1 MRTWQEFGG
10 AAAQLGVN
18 LVALLLGGLARLYVQ
33 RRIHAIRRRR
43 HLLDE
48 SREVAGLLV
57 GMSNAHVSD

>member
-1 MRTWQEFGG
+1 MRTWQEFG
-10 AAAQLGVN
+10 V
-18 LVALLLGGLARLYVQ
+18 VALLLGGLARLYVQ